1 MTYSQGLKSEKVQ
14 TGVQWNGSRPSWHT
28 YPRKQ
33 SWTCS
38 FSRSAVFGSLQSWW
52 LCSPPGSSVHGILQA
67 RILVR
72 VAMSSSRGSSQP
84 RDRTSISYVPALAGG
99 FFTANATWEALQQ
112 IQANANTESISTSPF
127 NTKGLFY
134 PQQCFFASLICFC
147 FFFYSSYIFALR
159 DWLWWV
165 PLPQTLFPDSHQ
177 NPFALLLCP
186 KVTSQPWFPWPPYFK
201 HHSHILNLLFY
212 FLMTVIT
219 L

>member
-38 FSRSAVFGSLQSWW
+38 FSRSAVSGSLQSWW

-84 RDRTSISYVPALAGG
+84 RDRTSVSYVPALAGG
-99 FFTANATWEALQQ
+99 FFTTSATWEALQQ

-134 PQQCFFASLICFC
+134 PQQCFFASLISFFLQQLYICFKGL
-147 FFFYSSYIFALR
+147 ALVGPSAPNSLP
-159 DWLWWV
+159 WQSPEPTCSP
-165 PLPQTLFPDSHQ
+165 PLAKGHFSTMIPMTTLF
-177 NPFALLLCP
+177 
-186 KVTSQPWFPWPPYFK
+186 
-201 HHSHILNLLFY
+201 
-212 FLMTVIT
+212 
-219 L
+219 